1 MKAVIFIPIL
11 LVLVISSCKKRGC
24 TDPNANNY
32 NSSAEQDNGTC
43 TYTISDIEGNTY
55 NAKEIGN
62 QIWMTENLKVKRYR
76 NGDIIPQIQD
86 PLQWSESTTG
96 AWCYYE
102 NDTSK
107 GVLYNW
113 HAVND
118 SRGLAPVGHHIP
130 SDAEWTILTDFLGG
144 EDAAG
149 TKMKSTSGWEEDGN
163 GTNSSGFSGLPGGYR
178 YYNGTFTNIGYYGCW
193 WSSMEGSTTNA
204 WDRSLICTIGY
215 VYRNYNDKRVGVS
228 VRCLRD

>member
-178 YYNGTFTNIGYYGCW
+178 NLLGSFANVGYGGGW
-193 WSSMEGSTTNA
+193 WSSTESGTYPA
-204 WDRSLICTIGY
+204 WYRSLRYNSGY
-215 VYRNYNDKRVGVS
+215 VDRYDDSKRLGFS